1 MIGNKTNLSCS
12 VNSLGREQMIYFN
25 NYAWWI
31 ETIGNLCC
39 GCTGIFLNSITIYVF
54 SFVTNWCKT
63 NFFHRLLICLA
74 IFDTLYISCEISEVF
89 RHRYNTFLQQTIFVN
104 FVYPIRNIFMF
115 SSVYMTVVLALER
128 YQAIRSPINYKL
140 KSTLTGMNW
149 QLYTHVVPGVVFAV
163 IYYLP
168 KFFELDVE
176 EKYECSYFVNATMIY
191 TNDTAEESMN
201 MGGKEVCTFKYYLIP
216 TNLRRN
222 HLYVL
227 FYIVLANLILTAILP
242 LGVLTFLNLKIKSS
256 LKKFMKNEHELKNRK
271 VSIAIDSNFSNNG
284 KSTSNSN
291 TDRNKTFVLFS
302 ISILFAISHSL
313 RVVLNID
320 EFVYLM
326 AKLTNN
332 QICTSSRIWTKYVG
346 PFNQLFIILN
356 SSLNFFI
363 YVFFDS
369 RFQQVLRKIVKTKSD
384 SSTCQIEDT
393 ERSKFVNDTITI
405 AKFPMEL
412 SSVDK
417 NLR

>member
-1 MIGNKTNLSCS
+1 MTENKTNLSCS
-12 VNSLGREQMIYFN
+12 VNSLSRDQMMYFN
-25 NYAWWI
+25 NYAWWV

-54 SFVTNWCKT
+54 SFVTKWCKT

-128 YQAIRSPINYKL
+128 YQAITSPINYKV
-140 KSTLTGMNW
+140 KSTLTRMNW
-149 QLYTHVVPGVVFAV
+149 QLYTHVVPGVIFAI

-176 EKYECSYFVNATMIY
+176 EKYECSYFANATMIY

-201 MGGKEVCTFKYYLIP
+201 MGGKEICTFKYYLIP

-222 HLYVL
+222 HIYVL

-256 LKKFMKNEHELKNRK
+256 LKKFLKNEHELKNRK
-271 VSIAIDSNFSNNG
+271 VSIANDSNFSNNAN
-284 KSTSNSN
+284 STSCSN

-313 RVVLNID
+313 RVVLNVD

-326 AKLTNN
+326 AKMTNN

-363 YVFFDS
+363 YVFFDG
-369 RFQQVLRKIVKTKSD
+369 RFQQVLRKIVKTKD
-384 SSTCQIEDT
+384 NSSTCQIEDT

-417 NLR
+417 DLR

>member
-12 VNSLGREQMIYFN
+12 VNSLSRDQMIYFN
-25 NYAWWI
+25 NYAWWV

-54 SFVTNWCKT
+54 SFVTKWCKT

-128 YQAIRSPINYKL
+128 YQAITSPINYKV
-140 KSTLTGMNW
+140 KSTLTRMNW
-149 QLYTHVVPGVVFAV
+149 QLYTHVLPGVFFA
-163 IYYLP
+163 IIFYLP

-176 EKYECSYFVNATMIY
+176 EKYECSYIANATMIY
-191 TNDTAEESMN
+191 TNDTAEESMK
-201 MGGKEVCTFKYYLIP
+201 MGGKEICTFKYYLIP

-256 LKKFMKNEHELKNRK
+256 LEKFMKNEHELKNRK

-284 KSTSNSN
+284 KLTSSSN
-291 TDRNKTFVLFS
+291 TDRNKTLVLFS

-326 AKLTNN
+326 AKMTNN

-369 RFQQVLRKIVKTKSD
+369 RFQQVLRKIVKTTND
-384 SSTCQIEDT
+384 SSTCQLEDT
-393 ERSKFVNDTITI
+393 ERSKFVNDTLTI
-405 AKFPMEL
+405 AKSPIEL
-412 SSVDK
+412 S
-417 NLR
+417 NLDRN

>member
-1 MIGNKTNLSCS
+1 MTENKTNLSCS
-12 VNSLGREQMIYFN
+12 VNSLSRDQMIYFN
-25 NYAWWI
+25 NYAWWV

-74 IFDTLYISCEISEVF
+74 VFDTLYISCEISEVF

-128 YQAIRSPINYKL
+128 YQAITNPINYKV
-140 KSTLTGMNW
+140 KSTLTRMNW
-149 QLYTHVVPGVVFAV
+149 QLYTHVVPGVFFAI

-176 EKYECSYFVNATMIY
+176 EKYECSYFANATMIY
-191 TNDTAEESMN
+191 TNDTAEKSISI
-201 MGGKEVCTFKYYLIP
+201 GGNEICTFKYYLIP

-242 LGVLTFLNLKIKSS
+242 LVVLTFLNLKIKSS
-256 LKKFMKNEHELKNRK
+256 LKKFMKNEHELKNRR
-271 VSIAIDSNFSNNG
+271 VSNAIDSNFANNG
-284 KSTSNSN
+284 KSTSSSN
-291 TDRNKTFVLFS
+291 TDRNKTFILFS

-326 AKLTNN
+326 AKMTEN

-346 PFNQLFIILN
+346 PFNQFFIILN

-369 RFQQVLRKIVKTKSD
+369 RFQQVLRKIVKTKND
-384 SSTCQIEDT
+384 SSTCQFEDT
-393 ERSKFVNDTITI
+393 ERSKFINDTITI

-412 SSVDK
+412 S
-417 NLR
+417 NLDRN